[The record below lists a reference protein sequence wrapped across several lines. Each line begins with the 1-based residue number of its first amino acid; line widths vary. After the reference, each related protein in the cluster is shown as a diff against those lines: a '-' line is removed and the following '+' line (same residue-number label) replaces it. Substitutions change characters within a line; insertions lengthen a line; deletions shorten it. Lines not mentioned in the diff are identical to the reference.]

1 MRSNPATAAVPPSG
15 RFYRETPE
23 MTEWCSQL
31 NGWRILGCPGDAPA
45 PPDLT
50 RAIEVW
56 QDGHLEGYCAMYV
69 HDYDMRGVDLSDQS
83 EAIVSD
89 YRGKH
94 PRIVWH
100 LLGCTMPGDAGPLYG
115 WADIHSEMHRSI
127 TRLLGI
133 TRGESNQHVMDVLD
147 ELLHPVAQQVASAL
161 TSLIVRK
168 SGPCSAPEVE

>member
-1 MRSNPATAAVPPSG
+1 MRTDPATAAVPKSG

-100 LLGCTMPGDAGPLYG
+100 LLGCTMPGDAGPLYS

-133 TRGESNQHVMDVLD
+133 SRGDVNQHVMDALD

-161 TSLIVRK
+161 TSLIIRK